1 MCSHRHLTFH
11 LFAKFRSSRTI
22 GGGVMTSYDD
32 DDEEYLECADYRYS
46 VLEFAVNVNV
56 MLLGAMNI

>member
-1 MCSHRHLTFH
+1 
-11 LFAKFRSSRTI
+11 
-22 GGGVMTSYDD
+22 MTSYDD